1 MNFRRLRRYAPI
13 LPLAAL
19 AAGGI
24 ALLPNPDAPDPQLAV
39 AKVEPVQPS
48 YLAVPI
54 ATVEPLPVK
63 TAERPVQ
70 PRPSLAVTTA
80 ALAAPVVT
88 PQLPDPEDD
97 TEAATEVAYV
107 GASALNVRA
116 GPSSSTAKLFVL
128 QPGTKV
134 ATAESEGGWV
144 RIIAA
149 DGQEGWVFGRYLGS
163 DAPQQRPAASEPA
176 KPARDVAAT
185 SGSQQDARQT
195 GRTARIA
202 GRVTLR
208 SSPSGLSQRLFVLEP
223 GERVVIAERRGN
235 WARVV
240 VDGGM
245 SGWVRL
251 N

>member
-1 MNFRRLRRYAPI
+1 MNFRRLRRYAPL

-19 AAGGI
+19 VAGGI
-24 ALLPNPDAPDPQLAV
+24 ALFPADPDAPDQQLAV
-39 AKVEPVQPS
+39 AAVEPVQPS

-54 ATVEPLPVK
+54 ATVEPLPVR
-63 TAERPVQ
+63 TAEP
-70 PRPSLAVTTA
+70 PPARPSLSVTTTA
-80 ALAAPVVT
+80 VAVPPPALEP
-88 PQLPDPEDD
+88 PEPEPDE
-97 TEAATEVAYV
+97 EAATEAAWV
-107 GASALNVRA
+107 GTSALNVRA

-134 ATAESEGGWV
+134 AAAETEGGWV
-144 RIIAA
+144 RIIAD
-149 DGQEGWVFGRYLGS
+149 DGQEGWVFGRYIGS
-163 DAPQQRPAASEPA
+163 QPPQQRAAAPEQQQT
-176 KPARDVAAT
+176 REAAAPP
-185 SGSQQDARQT
+185 QQETRQQ

-223 GERVVIAERRGN
+223 GERVVIAERRGS

-240 VDGGM
+240 ADGGI

>member
-1 MNFRRLRRYAPI
+1 MQWPLVAAVLTEVIFTRRLRRYAPI

-128 QPGTKV
+128 QPGTQV
-134 ATAESEGGWV
+134 ATAESDGSWV
-144 RIIAA
+144 RIVTS
-149 DGQEGWVFGRYLGS
+149 DGQEGWVFRRYLSTG
-163 DAPQQRPAASEPA
+163 AAAQEPAARPKCRAPWPA
-176 KPARDVAAT
+176 TPSPRCVRSKGRHGSPAAFRCGPRRPDGP
-185 SGSQQDARQT
+185 SGSSC
-195 GRTARIA
+195 
-202 GRVTLR
+202 
-208 SSPSGLSQRLFVLEP
+208 SSR
-223 GERVVIAERRGN
+223 A
-235 WARVV
+235 
-240 VDGGM
+240 
-245 SGWVRL
+245 SGW
-251 N
+251 